1 MPQYGLWSVKK
12 KEPKS
17 RPLLEGF
24 SLKSVS
30 GMTDQQKFV
39 FFTTVLGLGF
49 VVYYMTYGRPR
60 K

>member
-24 SLKSVS
+24 SLKS
-30 GMTDQQKFV
+30 DQQKFV
-39 FFTTVLGLGF
+39 FFASVLGLGF
-49 VVYYMTYGRPR
+49 VVYYMAYGRPR